1 MCGTGLALPAR
12 PVFDVD
18 DTDPEAVHV
27 SADDADFAEG
37 GVSTLT
43 GNVEVQRGDRQL
55 LADQVTYNEAS
66 EVLEA
71 TGNVH
76 FWDEGVYLAGDRGR
90 MEFQSDVTEAEG
102 ASYLVLEEHAH
113 GSAGHVRLTGEDLL
127 AVRNST
133 YSTCNPGE
141 EDWILSASEI
151 KLDKR
156 KDVGTARNAL
166 VKFKKIPIFYSPYL
180 TFPLSDARKSG
191 FLVPS
196 FRVSSSTG
204 YDFTIPYYFNLHPQF
219 DATAGVRGMTDRG
232 VQLQGEFRYLT
243 RLGTGQLAAEV
254 LPDDDKFDDH
264 REAVHF
270 QHQGSFAPRWG
281 TNVDFGWVSDRHYFE
296 DLGTNLAMS
305 GRTFVEQRGDL
316 TYGGR
321 NWSALLRAQNFQTVD
336 STVAGE
342 DRPYKRLP
350 QFLLTYNHHERNRQL
365 NYGGFGEV
373 VNFDRSAGPT
383 GVRFDARPFVSF
395 PLRSAGWY
403 VIPRG
408 SVRFTQY
415 DLSHPVAG
423 RSDESPSRL
432 VPTLSMDSG
441 LVFDRDLT
449 IAGQHLTQ
457 TLEPRAFYLLVP
469 HVGQDD
475 IPVFDT
481 SDLTFSFASLFRE
494 ERFSGADRVGDANQL
509 ALAISSRLLSPGEG
523 EELARVSVGQL
534 VYFRDREVTLPGEPE
549 PDTSTSPF
557 VAEAAMNV
565 GNRWRALAG
574 LQWNWD
580 DAHSDRHT
588 VSLRYMPD
596 AQRVVNVAYRFVRR
610 STTDDIDQLDSS
622 IAWPVGRD
630 WRVVGRFNYSFDN
643 SRILET
649 FGGLEYESCCW
660 AFRTV
665 VRRYLSNVDGDYNN
679 GFFAQLELK
688 GLTGVGRSAVDFLER
703 SIPGYE
709 NNF

>member
-1 MCGTGLALPAR
+1 
-12 PVFDVD
+12 
-18 DTDPEAVHV
+18 
-27 SADDADFAEG
+27 
-37 GVSTLT
+37 
-43 GNVEVQRGDRQL
+43 
-55 LADQVTYNEAS
+55 
-66 EVLEA
+66 
-71 TGNVH
+71 
-76 FWDEGVYLAGDRGR
+76 
-90 MEFQSDVTEAEG
+90 
-102 ASYLVLEEHAH
+102 
-113 GSAGHVRLTGEDLL
+113 
-127 AVRNST
+127 
-133 YSTCNPGE
+133 
-141 EDWILSASEI
+141 
-151 KLDKR
+151 
-156 KDVGTARNAL
+156 
-166 VKFKKIPIFYSPYL
+166 
-180 TFPLSDARKSG
+180 
-191 FLVPS
+191 
-196 FRVSSSTG
+196 
-204 YDFTIPYYFNLHPQF
+204 
-219 DATAGVRGMTDRG
+219 
-232 VQLQGEFRYLT
+232 
-243 RLGTGQLAAEV
+243 
-254 LPDDDKFDDH
+254 
-264 REAVHF
+264 
-270 QHQGSFAPRWG
+270 
-281 TNVDFGWVSDRHYFE
+281 
-296 DLGTNLAMS
+296 
-305 GRTFVEQRGDL
+305 
-316 TYGGR
+316 
-321 NWSALLRAQNFQTVD
+321 
-336 STVAGE
+336 
-342 DRPYKRLP
+342 
-350 QFLLTYNHHERNRQL
+350 
-365 NYGGFGEV
+365 
-373 VNFDRSAGPT
+373 
-383 GVRFDARPFVSF
+383 
-395 PLRSAGWY
+395 
-403 VIPRG
+403 
-408 SVRFTQY
+408 
-415 DLSHPVAG
+415 
-423 RSDESPSRL
+423 
-432 VPTLSMDSG
+432 MDSG